1 MIRSILP
8 ASGLRKNRRQFIQQS
23 SKRLAAAAMAGFVGD
38 VGCTSRRKTKLGTR
52 ILGAEVG
59 FIHRPLAV
67 PLELSSGIIT
77 EVTEARTSVSVRADG
92 KEATGHGSVYLSDL
106 WSWPDPAYTHAQR
119 DAALRN
125 LCRQFASNLDS
136 LCGGEDQ
143 HPLELGL
150 RLHHSVTL
158 ENHPPFLARI
168 MCASPFDAAIHDA
181 VGIAL
186 QRSAFDFYEEQQPI
200 PSADEYFPD
209 EGTCRAISSLMRSK
223 PLQEFQAWW
232 IVGAR
237 DSLGSD
243 IPPKVKQRGYRSFKL
258 KLLGGDVK
266 AQVQRTIEVFR
277 WVKDMGVVDA
287 RLTLDS
293 NEGNPDAASV
303 LESLSRLRSA
313 DPEAFA
319 AVQYLEQPT
328 SRDILQ
334 NAYNWDE
341 VTALKPVL
349 LDEGLTDLELFPEI
363 VRQGWSGIGLK
374 TCKGHSFALV
384 AGAWAHKHDLL
395 VSLQDLTNPGLAA
408 IHAALLAAHFPTVN
422 GVELNS
428 PQFTPAANNEWLPR
442 LSGLFEPREGVHRLD
457 FPVPVGLGSVL

>member
-1 MIRSILP
+1 
-8 ASGLRKNRRQFIQQS
+8 
-23 SKRLAAAAMAGFVGD
+23 MAGFVSD
-38 VGCTSRRKTKLGTR
+38 VSCTSTKKTPLGTR
-52 ILGAEVG
+52 ILGADVQ
-59 FIHRPLAV
+59 FINRPLAM

-77 EVTEARTSVSVRADG
+77 EVTEARTSVRVHADG
-92 KEATGHGSVYLSDL
+92 KEATGHGSIYLSDL

-119 DAALRN
+119 DTALRK
-125 LCRQFASNLDS
+125 LCQQFASNLNS
-136 LCGGEDQ
+136 LCGGEAQ

-150 RLHHSVTL
+150 RLHHSVTI
-158 ENHPPFLARI
+158 ENSPPTLARI

-181 VGIAL
+181 TGIAL
-186 QRSAFDFYEEQQPI
+186 QRSAFAFYDDAQPI
-200 PSADEYFPD
+200 PSADKYFAG
-209 EGTCRAISSLMRSK
+209 EGTCRAISSLLRSK
-223 PLQEFQAWW
+223 PLEKLDAWW
-232 IVGAR
+232 IVSPR
-237 DSLGSD
+237 DSLED
-243 IPPKVKQRGYRSFKL
+243 HVQPKIKQRGYRCFKL
-258 KLLGGDVK
+258 KLPGGDVE
-266 AQVQRTIEVFR
+266 AQVQRTIEVFHA
-277 WVKDMGVVDA
+277 VKDLGAVNP

-303 LESLSRLRSA
+303 LESLTRLRST
-313 DPEAFA
+313 DPAAFA

-328 SRDILQ
+328 NRNILQ
-334 NAYNWDE
+334 NAYDWDE

-363 VRQGWSGIGLK
+363 VRQGWSGISLK

-384 AGAWAHKHDLL
+384 AGAWARKHDLM

-428 PQFTPAANNEWLPR
+428 PQFTPAANSEWLPR
-442 LSGLFEPREGVHRLD
+442 LSGLFEPRDGVHRLD

>member
-1 MIRSILP
+1 M
-8 ASGLRKNRRQFIQQS
+8 
-23 SKRLAAAAMAGFVGD
+23 
-38 VGCTSRRKTKLGTR
+38 
-52 ILGAEVG
+52 
-59 FIHRPLAV
+59 

-293 NEGNPDAASV
+293 NGRKPRRSQRIGISFTP
-303 LESLSRLRSA
+303 SLSRSRGLRCRPISRAADQSRHPSKCLQLGRGHGPETRSA
-313 DPEAFA
+313 GRRTDGSGALPGDCETG
-319 AVQYLEQPT
+319 LE
-328 SRDILQ
+328 RD
-334 NAYNWDE
+334 W
-341 VTALKPVL
+341 T
-349 LDEGLTDLELFPEI
+349 
-363 VRQGWSGIGLK
+363 
-374 TCKGHSFALV
+374 
-384 AGAWAHKHDLL
+384 
-395 VSLQDLTNPGLAA
+395 QDLQRT
-408 IHAALLAAHFPTVN
+408 
-422 GVELNS
+422 
-428 PQFTPAANNEWLPR
+428 
-442 LSGLFEPREGVHRLD
+442 
-457 FPVPVGLGSVL
+457 